1 MFFQKLTN
9 VENFPA
15 PRETASPM
23 FLQYPWILTVEKSVM
38 KCDTLA
44 KVTFTWA
51 CFWTWGCTWT

>member
-1 MFFQKLTN
+1 MYCQKLTN

-15 PRETASPM
+15 TRETAFPM

-44 KVTFTWA
+44 VLT
-51 CFWTWGCTWT
+51 CTVYISEDC